1 MIYLTGW
8 GPEWTFSLTV
18 FPSPRTSSTA
28 WAGTTTCGL
37 PSTARRLSTPLNALW
52 CPTRKCPST
61 APAWPH
67 NNFCWD
73 SLFRCKTISLPVLGY
88 GSYFCPNIRKGN
100 IFKIVSIYQP
110 MHISISTYQL
120 VYIQCRQR
128 RLFHG
133 WNASST
139 IGELE
144 VVGYIQVWA
153 ATVSRWETNKPQI

>member
-1 MIYLTGW
+1 MRYRGLVPGLTGVVRADTRFT
-8 GPEWTFSLTV
+8 GRVNICCQLHL
-18 FPSPRTSSTA
+18 PR
-28 WAGTTTCGL
+28 L
-37 PSTARRLSTPLNALW
+37 
-52 CPTRKCPST
+52 
-61 APAWPH
+61 
-67 NNFCWD
+67 NFCWD

-153 ATVSRWETNKPQI
+153 ATVSRWETNKPQNLNKYNENLDIDIKEFGQIY

>member
-1 MIYLTGW
+1 
-8 GPEWTFSLTV
+8 
-18 FPSPRTSSTA
+18 
-28 WAGTTTCGL
+28 
-37 PSTARRLSTPLNALW
+37 
-52 CPTRKCPST
+52 
-61 APAWPH
+61 
-67 NNFCWD
+67 
-73 SLFRCKTISLPVLGY
+73 
-88 GSYFCPNIRKGN
+88 
-100 IFKIVSIYQP
+100 

-153 ATVSRWETNKPQI
+153 ATVSRWETNKPQNLNKYNENLDIDIKELVKYIEKISETSLKYLQKAERRKQLQAGVLVTRGLLVSPQRQIHFRIKKYIFGFTNTF